1 MTTLPPDAEDPA
13 FEDSGFEDSG
23 FEEPP
28 FTWAESDLEA
38 ALAVLGRA
46 AVPPTEALVLTDEEI
61 VALDGL
67 QHSQVVPTPW
77 FDTQE
82 VEPNVLAAIALR
94 GLTARR
100 LVRLNHLEDDDG
112 VATGQVMLSA
122 TEEITGVLMLR
133 RTAQD
138 VVRLERRSAS
148 GSRWVYAYAHQG
160 RGVLLEDIDPD
171 GLHLFGVTTPE
182 GARDYLGSVA
192 NPYDAEGVAG
202 ESEWYSEA
210 EFEALENV
218 PAPFAGAETAA
229 LVTGFTH
236 GSEDVR
242 TTVLYAGPERLGML
256 VSDEAGGAYE
266 ARGITREEALAVFDG
281 LLVQPAD

>member
-1 MTTLPPDAEDPA
+1 MTTLPPDTAEA
-13 FEDSGFEDSG
+13 
-23 FEEPP
+23 P
-28 FTWAESDLEA
+28 FSWAESDLEA
-38 ALAVLGRA
+38 ALAVLSQG
-46 AVPPTEALVLTDEEI
+46 AVPPVEVLVLTDEEI
-61 VALDGL
+61 VALDGV

-112 VATGQVMLSA
+112 AATGQVMLSA
-122 TEEITGVLMLR
+122 SEEITGVLMLR
-133 RTAQD
+133 RTAQS

-148 GSRWVYAYAHQG
+148 GTRWVYAYLHQG

-171 GLHLFGVTTPE
+171 GLHLFGATTSD
-182 GARDYLGSVA
+182 GARQYLGTVA
-192 NPYDAEGVAG
+192 NPYDVEGSAG
-202 ESEWYSEA
+202 ESEWYTED
-210 EFEALENV
+210 EFEALQSV

-229 LVTGFTH
+229 LLTGFAH
-236 GSEDVR
+236 GSDAVR

-256 VSDEAGGAYE
+256 VSDEGSGAYE
-266 ARGITREEALAVFDG
+266 ARAITRDEALGVLDA
-281 LLVQPAD
+281 LLADQPAD